1 EADIPTAN
9 SGGTAAYH
17 YDGTAGIAL
26 SSWIQ
31 RAMFALHLG
40 SRHLLLSDDI
50 TRQSRILLH
59 RDVRDRLATL
69 APFIRWD
76 AHPAPVAVNG
86 RTVCVVEGYTTS
98 TTYPDAQRVELGG
111 TPVSYARAS
120 VRATVDAFSGRVALY
135 LTGEPDPVTRAW
147 AQAFPTLFHPA
158 EDMPAQVRE

>member
-76 AHPAPVAVNG
+76 THPAALAVGG
-86 RTVCVVEGYTTS
+86 RIVCAVDGYTTS
-98 TTYPDAQRVELGG
+98 AGYPYAERVALGG
-111 TPVSYARAS
+111 APVSYARSA
-120 VRATVDAFSGRVALY
+120 VRATVDAFSG
-135 LTGEPDPVTRAW
+135 
-147 AQAFPTLFHPA
+147 
-158 EDMPAQVRE
+158 QVDL